1 MDMLKQFPG
10 SDIEPYRDMVRG
22 MQMDIPDRVEYKSWD
37 DLYLYCYRVASTVGL
52 MTLPV
57 MGTAPGVTLEE
68 AREPAVALGIALQIT
83 NILRDVGEDARDR
96 VRTRSRPPSPSS
108 SPTLTPR
115 PLSPPVSPRSGSGSH
130 ARVRAIGVLVTA
142 TKKTASLVLLR
153 VRAFFGSPASPPPS
167 ESANPSMY
175 GQQVCTETQMVSC
188 VWRDRGREGGR
199 LIEWKQGADIPA
211 CGAHFE
217 FSLHESLDPLH
228 ASLED
233 QDPSADS
240 HQYCGWRG

>member
-108 SPTLTPR
+108 SRTPTPQASFAPR
-115 PLSPPVSPRSGSGSH
+115 PPSLWLWLSRSRSGD
-130 ARVRAIGVLVTA
+130 RRACHGD
-142 TKKTASLVLLR
+142 KKNSKSRLLC

-199 LIEWKQGADIPA
+199 LIEWKRGADIPA

-217 FSLHESLDPLH
+217 FSLHESLDLLH